1 MKGIFF
7 DFDGTLVQS
16 LESMF
21 HIYSLF
27 LSRRNIQASTVEFEK
42 LNGPPLTEVVRCLK
56 DWHHLPESNQ
66 SLLAEYNLLID
77 EMYINSPPSIGMVE
91 LIHEAVK
98 HSCRLVIVTSNKRSR
113 VEAWLD
119 INDMKDTFDLIVDG
133 EDVNIGKPHPDPYL
147 LALKKSRLY
156 PRDVV
161 AVEDSIQGAT
171 SSFQAG
177 IMTYLLTDVP
187 SCQQEKKGDF
197 KYVCSLAELKVSLF
211 GDS

>member
-1 MKGIFF
+1 M
-7 DFDGTLVQS
+7 
-16 LESMF
+16 
-21 HIYSLF
+21 LF
-27 LSRRNIQASTVEFEK
+27 RS
-42 LNGPPLTEVVRCLK
+42 
-56 DWHHLPESNQ
+56 
-66 SLLAEYNLLID
+66 
-77 EMYINSPPSIGMVE
+77 
-91 LIHEAVK
+91 VK

-171 SSFQAG
+171 SSLQAG